1 MERKPLF
8 RPDVMHQHL
17 VAFPLPESVTAFRPS
32 LTHWADLLGS
42 GRADKLNEKE
52 LLPDFLTDFFVGL
65 LGYTRPADGGR
76 RYTLS
81 REKRV
86 QVDGKYADAVLGDF
100 NGLERPVLAVE
111 GKGTRDPL
119 DRPFAGRKM
128 SAVDQCYRYAINLP
142 CDWIL
147 VTSMRQV
154 RLYYKGT
161 DQLTYERFD
170 VEALADNE
178 NLLRLFVFLLGADRV
193 VPVSGRS
200 HLYELLAESDK
211 VGREL
216 TKKFYIQY
224 GDMRQ
229 DAFARLCQDNP
240 QVPPRV
246 VLADTQKL
254 LDRVLFC
261 AFAEDR
267 GLLPVDT
274 IQRAYEHRDPYHP
287 RPIYDNFRGLFQ
299 AINGGNAALGIH
311 AYNGGLFAEDASLDH
326 LQVADEVC
334 AYFRDLGGYDYRP
347 PHQAALETGGDRI
360 IDVDILGHIFEQSIT
375 DLERLRNELDGLV
388 QPLGPDKHKTR
399 RKKEGAFYTPSFVTR
414 YMVEQALG
422 GVLRERFEHLRQRHQ
437 EAARGTARTALADP
451 AVYALDDLKKPE
463 RAALVDFWDAWQDVL
478 VAIRVLDL
486 ACGSGAFLIQAFD
499 QLYSQYQ
506 ASNARL
512 TELRG
517 ARPLLDLD
525 KRILENNLYGV
536 DLNAE
541 AVEIC
546 RLSLW
551 IKTAHRGKPLT
562 SLDHTI
568 RVGNSVVDDPQVH
581 PLAFHWQAAFPE
593 VFQAGGFDVVV
604 GNPPY
609 IRQEWLAAYK
619 SHWEAGFQT
628 YHGVADIFT
637 YFFERSLQVLRDGGR
652 LAFITSG
659 SWVRGNFG
667 GPLRKYLVENAT
679 VESMIDFGEFQPF
692 EDAEMIRPTIAV
704 LKKQPA
710 EGQMRIF
717 KWLTTGRPPENL
729 SEVIAAA
736 PTMRTEHLGSE
747 AWELDAE
754 EVLALRRKLS
764 AGWRVLAEYTGGRIF
779 RGIVSGLTD
788 VFVIGPALRNQ
799 LVAEHPSSEE
809 ILRPFGQG
817 THLRPWYMEESNEYL
832 VFTRRGIAI
841 DEYPAVLAYL
851 ERFQMRLAPKPNDWP
866 AGKAWQGRKPGVY
879 KWYEIQDTIDYW
891 REFNGPKI
899 VWPDISKLPRFSMD
913 TFGRYLGNTAF
924 IIPGEDYYLLGLLN
938 SWATWFFLS
947 KTAQPLR
954 LRGDRWQYRLF
965 AQYMEQV
972 PVPDAREADRRPIA
986 ELARRCGEQA
996 AARYELQT
1004 KVQRRLVQA
1013 FGQDAAGAPLGA
1025 LNQKAREWWSLS
1037 LNELGQALKTSFQ
1050 LAGNP
1055 FKTPR
1060 AADEWEPYLAE
1071 HGREIDR
1078 LTRAL
1083 ADAEG
1088 DLNDRVYHLFGLT
1101 PEEIQLLQREVAH

>member
-1 MERKPLF
+1 MPIERKPLF

-17 VAFPLPESVTAFRPS
+17 VAFQLPEYIVTIRPS
-32 LTHWADLLGS
+32 LTHWADLIAS

-52 LLPDFLTDFFVGL
+52 LLPDFLTDFFVDL
-65 LGYTRPADGGR
+65 LGYTRPADGGQ

-81 REKRV
+81 REKHV

-100 NGLERPVLAVE
+100 NGRERPVVAVE
-111 GKGTRDPL
+111 GKGTKDPL

-142 CDWIL
+142 CDWII

-154 RLYYKGT
+154 RLYYKGA

-178 NLLRLFVFLLGADRV
+178 NLLRQFVFLLGAVRV
-193 VPVSGRS
+193 VPTDGRS
-200 HLYELLAESDK
+200 HLYDLLAESEK

-216 TKKFYIQY
+216 TKKFYVQY

-240 QVPPRV
+240 QVPPKT

-274 IQRAYEHRDPYHP
+274 IQKAYEHRDPYHP

-299 AINGGNAALGIH
+299 AINCGNAALGIH

-326 LQVADEVC
+326 LRVSDDVC

-347 PHQAALETGGDRI
+347 PHQAAIETGGDRI

-388 QPLGPDKHKTR
+388 EPVGPDKHKTR
-399 RKKEGAFYTPSFVTR
+399 RKKEGAFYTPSFITR
-414 YMVEQALG
+414 YIVEQALG
-422 GVLRERFEHLRQRHQ
+422 GVLKDRFEQLRQTHQ
-437 EAARGTARTALADP
+437 EDARGTASTALADP
-451 AVYALDDLKKPE
+451 TVYTLDTLKKPE
-463 RAALVDFWDAWQDVL
+463 RAALVDFWDAWQEEL
-478 VAIRVLDL
+478 VAIRLLDP

-499 QLYSQYQ
+499 QMYAEYQ
-506 ASNARL
+506 ASNGRL

-536 DLNAE
+536 DLNEE
-541 AVEIC
+541 AIEIC

-562 SLDHTI
+562 SLDHSI
-568 RVGNSVVDDPQVH
+568 RVGNSVVNEPQVH
-581 PLAFHWQAAFPE
+581 TQAFDWQAAFPE
-593 VFQAGGFDVVV
+593 VFKAGGFDVVV

-609 IRQEWLAAYK
+609 IRQEWLAPYK
-619 SHWEAGFQT
+619 SHWEAAFRS

-637 YFFERSLQVLRDGGR
+637 YFFERGLQVLRDGGR

-692 EDAEMIRPTIAV
+692 EDAEMIRPTVAV
-704 LKKQPA
+704 LKKQRTA
-710 EGQMRIF
+710 GRMRIF
-717 KWLTTGRPPENL
+717 KWLTSGSPPENL

-736 PTMRTEHLGSE
+736 PMMRTEHLGTD
-747 AWELDAE
+747 AWELDSE
-754 EVLALRRKLS
+754 EVLALRLKLS
-764 AGWRVLAEYTGGRIF
+764 ARSQTLARYTGGEIY
-779 RGIVSGLTD
+779 RGVVSGRTE
-788 VFVIGPALRNQ
+788 VFVIGSDLRNKLLTQ
-799 LVAEHPSSEE
+799 DPRNGE
-809 ILRPFGQG
+809 IIKPYVQG
-817 THLRPWYMEESNEYL
+817 THLRPWFVEESNEYL
-832 VFTRRGIAI
+832 VFTRRGIDIAK
-841 DEYPAVLAYL
+841 YPSLLEYL
-851 ERFQMRLAPKPNDWP
+851 EQHKTRLQPKPEGWP
-866 AGKAWQGRKPGVY
+866 ATKKWDGRKTGAY
-879 KWYEIQDTIDYW
+879 AWYEIQDAIDYW
-891 REFNGPKI
+891 PKFDLPKI
-899 VWPDISKLPRFSMD
+899 VWPDISKLPRFSMIPSGLYVAD
-913 TFGRYLGNTAF
+913 TGFM
-924 IIPGEDYYLLGLLN
+924 IPVEDN
-938 SWATWFFLS
+938 AT
-947 KTAQPLR
+947 R
-954 LRGDRWQYRLF
+954 
-965 AQYMEQV
+965 V
-972 PVPDAREADRRPIA
+972 
-986 ELARRCGEQA
+986 RC
-996 AARYELQT
+996 
-1004 KVQRRLVQA
+1004 
-1013 FGQDAAGAPLGA
+1013 
-1025 LNQKAREWWSLS
+1025 
-1037 LNELGQALKTSFQ
+1037 
-1050 LAGNP
+1050 
-1055 FKTPR
+1055 
-1060 AADEWEPYLAE
+1060 
-1071 HGREIDR
+1071 
-1078 LTRAL
+1078 
-1083 ADAEG
+1083 
-1088 DLNDRVYHLFGLT
+1088 
-1101 PEEIQLLQREVAH
+1101 